1 MVVAQKLV
9 DHMSY
14 GMPLLLLLGLLA
26 TPVRAE
32 FHGVIIQGLSGNPD
46 YAEQFELQTG
56 QLERAAMSL
65 SDPEHVHVFRSA
77 SASRETLQKFFSELA
92 EKTDPEDRIAVFL
105 VGHGSFDGLEYKFNI
120 PGPDLN
126 GADIAA
132 MLNALPSKSQLLV
145 NPGSASGALLEMLKD
160 DKNRI
165 VITGTRSGGE
175 RNATRFG
182 DFFSAALAEP
192 TADLNKDEAISVK
205 EAFEYAE
212 RRVADYYETEG
223 SLATEHSQLAGD
235 RSAGYLLARL
245 GVPQA
250 PGYDPRLAEL
260 MQRRETLDGE
270 ILELQLSRDSL
281 SEEEYFSRLQQL
293 MTDLALLDGEIE
305 KSREAGT
312 DAP

>member
-1 MVVAQKLV
+1 MVVAQKLA
-9 DHMSY
+9 DHMSFR
-14 GMPLLLLLGLLA
+14 MLSILLLWLLA
-26 TPVRAE
+26 APVRAE
-32 FHGVIIQGLSGNPD
+32 FHGVIIQGLSGNHD

-56 QLERAAMSL
+56 QLERAAMNLAAS
-65 SDPEHVHVFRSA
+65 EHVHVFRGA
-77 SASRETLQKFFSELA
+77 SAGRETLQKFFSELA
-92 EKTDPEDRIAVFL
+92 EKTDPEDSIAIFL

-120 PGPDLN
+120 PGPDLT

-132 MLNALPSKSQLLV
+132 LMNALPSRRQLLV
-145 NPGSASGALLEMLKD
+145 NPGSASGAILEMLKND
-160 DKNRI
+160 ASRI
-165 VITGTRSGGE
+165 VITGTRSGNE

-182 DFFSAALAEP
+182 AYFSAALADP
-192 TADLNKDEAISVK
+192 AADLNKDEAISVK

-250 PGYDPRLAEL
+250 PGDDPRLAEL

-270 ILELQLSRDSL
+270 ILELQLGRDSL
-281 SEEEYFSRLQQL
+281 NEEEYFSRLQEL
-293 MTDLALLDGEIE
+293 MIDLALLDGEIE
-305 KSREAGT
+305 KSREAGP
-312 DAP
+312 DAR